1 MTLLAPEFPL
11 LADAID
17 VLQEEIEKCLIDAEF
32 KIVIGFK
39 NVPYIDSASLEV
51 LIDAQET
58 LQKKGGELKIIH
70 PNAVCKD
77 VLIATRLS
85 EKFGVFSEMENDGIS
100 FT

>member
-11 LADAID
+11 LADSVN
-17 VLQEEIEKCLIDAEF
+17 VLQEEIKKCLNDAEY

-39 NVPYIDSASLEV
+39 NVPYVDSASLEA

-77 VLIATRLS
+77 ALIATRLT
-85 EKFGVFSEMENDGIS
+85 ERFGVFSEIESAGES
-100 FT
+100 FI